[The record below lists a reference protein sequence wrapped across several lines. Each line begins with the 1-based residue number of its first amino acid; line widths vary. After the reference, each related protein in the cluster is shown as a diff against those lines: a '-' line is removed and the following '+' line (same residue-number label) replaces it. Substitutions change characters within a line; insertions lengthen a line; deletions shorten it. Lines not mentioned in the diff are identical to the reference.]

1 MGTLIVYYYQ
11 NQEAQAAGVP
21 TPGKIY
27 VSNWQEIKT
36 VLGEIGKFAYKGR
49 IQSWE
54 VDFRETEVS
63 AYPNDFTTGLEDCGE
78 SLLEKLIP

>member
-1 MGTLIVYYYQ
+1 MGTFNVNYYHNQ
-11 NQEAQAAGVP
+11 NSYFSNTP
-21 TPGKIY
+21 TAGKICVDSWEAVKIALAH
-27 VSNWQEIKT
+27 VSSI
-36 VLGEIGKFAYKGR
+36 AYEGR